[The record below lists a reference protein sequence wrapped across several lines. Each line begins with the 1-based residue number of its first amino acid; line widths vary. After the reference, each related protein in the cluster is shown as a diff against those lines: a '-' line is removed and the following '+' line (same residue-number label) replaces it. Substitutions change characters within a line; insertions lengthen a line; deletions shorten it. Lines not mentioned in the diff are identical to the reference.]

1 MYMRLLLT
9 IISALI
15 TLVLIAGGIMLWMRR
30 KETNDYSRHV
40 LAIFCW
46 FTSLNS
52 FVFIIRHGVGNIV
65 VNKGLLEP
73 ESTFAS
79 LIMQMTYFLYPL
91 VFIRSIIKPGKTLA
105 ILFAPPAAIAYVG
118 MFAGIQYT
126 ALDTFADLL
135 HNIWKPDVMLR
146 LFAVTM
152 MLVYSFALFLVPYD
166 CQKSGADKKFILKY
180 SLGFC
185 SIGLLLFGLFITH
198 ARIFTILHQLSMLC
212 FFVWI
217 IWYELKERLPIPE
230 YDRISGGGKDEQ
242 YDVIDKLWVDVTHLL
257 IEQQEWRNPEL
268 SLQSLSEELASNRT
282 YLGEAFKKFAGC
294 TFSEYVAK
302 RRIEYIVSE
311 LKRNPKA
318 NLQALF
324 SYAGFRQ
331 RSTAY
336 RNFQKIMGVTL
347 TEYLENLK

>member
-1 MYMRLLLT
+1 M
-9 IISALI
+9 
-15 TLVLIAGGIMLWMRR
+15 
-30 KETNDYSRHV
+30 
-40 LAIFCW
+40 
-46 FTSLNS
+46 
-52 FVFIIRHGVGNIV
+52 
-65 VNKGLLEP
+65 
-73 ESTFAS
+73 
-79 LIMQMTYFLYPL
+79 
-91 VFIRSIIKPGKTLA
+91 
-105 ILFAPPAAIAYVG
+105 
-118 MFAGIQYT
+118 
-126 ALDTFADLL
+126 
-135 HNIWKPDVMLR
+135 
-146 LFAVTM
+146 
-152 MLVYSFALFLVPYD
+152 
-166 CQKSGADKKFILKY
+166 FILKY

-198 ARIFTILHQLSMLC
+198 ARIFTILHQLSML
-212 FFVWI
+212 FFFFWL

-230 YDRISGGGKDEQ
+230 YDRISGVKDEQ

-257 IEQQEWRNPEL
+257 VEQQGWRNPEL

-302 RRIEYIVSE
+302 RRIEYVVSE